1 MNMNLH
7 TSIQMQDSQIAHD
20 SNIYTKESSIIHS
33 GKKKLP
39 ESTLARDYQ
48 GPSEAYQQ
56 QTGVISEKST
66 PNSRSKLPQPENIQL
81 EPNPTAGNLQQQKE
95 AKYAVSPE
103 EFNTEVK
110 EPKEYFHPEL
120 IVELPLYEP
129 KPIKQA
135 MMNDKD
141 IFKSAEFWL
150 NQGHQK
156 CQKKALNVGP
166 DRHSVALDY
175 YLSGV
180 KIDPEHYG
188 CIYNTGC
195 CYFYTGKYQNARK
208 WFTLCI

>member
-20 SNIYTKESSIIHS
+20 SNIHTKESSIIHS

-39 ESTLARDYQ
+39 EPTLARDYQ

-66 PNSRSKLPQPENIQL
+66 PNSKSKLPQPENIQL
-81 EPNPTAGNLQQQKE
+81 EPNPTAGILQQQKE

-156 CQKKALNVGP
+156 C
-166 DRHSVALDY
+166 
-175 YLSGV
+175 
-180 KIDPEHYG
+180 
-188 CIYNTGC
+188 
-195 CYFYTGKYQNARK
+195 
-208 WFTLCI
+208 